1 MRETESDWKEEREWT
16 SEQEAKGE
24 RKEGMPHVIKNHLT
38 NGRRSL
44 CLAVIVK
51 KIRH

>member
-24 RKEGMPHVIKNHLT
+24 REKEGMPHVIKK
-38 NGRRSL
+38 SPDQW
-44 CLAVIVK
+44 A
-51 KIRH
+51 